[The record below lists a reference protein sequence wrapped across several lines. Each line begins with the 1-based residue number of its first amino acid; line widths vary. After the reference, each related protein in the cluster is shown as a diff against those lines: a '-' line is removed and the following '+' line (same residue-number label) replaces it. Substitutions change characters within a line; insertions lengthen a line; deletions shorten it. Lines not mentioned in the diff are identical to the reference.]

1 MFDPRDAPETV
12 PTARD
17 EAMLD
22 RLEDI
27 FLSEGFRKVTVA
39 QLASR
44 LRCSRRTIYDLA
56 PTKESL
62 FLKVLERYLGRV
74 RRMGDEAAAVAA
86 APDLAI
92 VSYLR
97 PAITETRKIGA
108 AFSSDV
114 AGFPAARKVW
124 ENHMHRRMGR
134 LKGLVEQGVA
144 LGVFRRVNP
153 ILVAE
158 VMEASTRR
166 LKDPDFL
173 AATGLSISEAFGE
186 LYQLLQL
193 GLVAGR
199 NSPHPDALPA
209 SGARERFS

>member
-1 MFDPRDAPETV
+1 MFDAHDTPDAELPS
-12 PTARD
+12 RD

-27 FLSEGFRKVTVA
+27 FLSEGFRRVTVA
-39 QLASR
+39 RLASR
-44 LRCSRRTIYDLA
+44 LRCSRRTLYDLA
-56 PTKESL
+56 PTKEAL
-62 FLKVLERYLGRV
+62 FLRVLERYLDRV
-74 RRMGDEAAAVAA
+74 RRMGDQAAAAAA
-86 APDLAI
+86 APDQAI
-92 VSYLR
+92 VAYLG
-97 PAITETRKIGA
+97 PAVSETRKIGA
-108 AFSSDV
+108 AFSAEV

-124 ENHMHRRMGR
+124 EAHMHRRMGS

-144 LGVFRRVNP
+144 GGVFRRVNP

-173 AATGLSISEAFGE
+173 AAAGLSISEAFDE

-193 GLVAGR
+193 GLLSR
-199 NSPHPDALPA
+199 L
-209 SGARERFS
+209 